1 MTRCLAWSFCTRR
14 TAPHYCL
21 LGSPERGCGATVSIF
36 YLYQHLWTKL
46 GLLLPLALGRG
57 EPLIGLEVWVEGE
70 TLMQTCLVTWSMGP
84 LFVQLLL
91 SLDLFEHDPGCTM
104 SNFRWIAGIPRS
116 QWVVLVSWLLGVPW
130 PNKYSCYCLL
140 THKSLMTLM
149 TWCHKYSEQVMF
161 CGISRC
167 FRPPWIY
174 DDRMK
179 ENEQSPVRVR
189 KENCGWI
196 LLFIPCEYELF
207 WTLLSAGYGK
217 ESIYQIKS
225 CLSFTCN
232 YTNSL

>member
-1 MTRCLAWSFCTRR
+1 MNQTLAPSSSGTWSWGTSHRTRGVSWGRDIDANMFGDMEYGAPVCSATSILGPIWTWSWMYHVQFPMDCWHSQITM
-14 TAPHYCL
+14 
-21 LGSPERGCGATVSIF
+21 GCF
-36 YLYQHLWTKL
+36 
-46 GLLLPLALGRG
+46 GL
-57 EPLIGLEVWVEGE
+57 
-70 TLMQTCLVTWSMGP
+70 MVTWCSM
-84 LFVQLLL
+84 
-91 SLDLFEHDPGCTM
+91 T
-104 SNFRWIAGIPRS
+104 
-116 QWVVLVSWLLGVPW
+116 
-130 PNKYSCYCLL
+130 KYSCYCLL
-140 THKSLMTLM
+140 THKGLMTLM

-174 DDRMK
+174 DDRIK
-179 ENEQSPVRVR
+179 ENEQSPVRVW

-207 WTLLSAGYGK
+207 WILLSAGYGK